1 VLFPYS
7 KDSGK
12 LELNGFSNADWCGD
26 KVDRRS
32 TCGYL
37 FRFQNAPVSWCF
49 KKKPVIA
56 LSTCEAEYV
65 AGSLASCQA
74 NWLQSLISKMSIIED
89 ITVMLKIKY
98 KSTWLR
104 TLLVMVRVN
113 TLRQDFTFLEIKSSK
128 ES

>member
-1 VLFPYS
+1 
-7 KDSGK
+7 
-12 LELNGFSNADWCGD
+12 
-26 KVDRRS
+26 VDRRS